1 MSPIEQLAADLKGRL
16 ALGPEA
22 DSIVQGLLRLIFGD
36 AKGLKGFLDR
46 FSAAGLGDQASTW
59 IGKTDSPP
67 LAPQGAL
74 EAFGAETI
82 AGLAAKAGV
91 DNGVATTALAY
102 LAPKLVGL
110 LTPGGV
116 IPTTAPPAVAAF
128 LGAGPQT
135 GNMFRRVETVAAAP
149 AGRAGRGEDTA
160 GLNRWIFPIM
170 AALLALAFIA
180 HFWMSRSEPTAA
192 PPAPSAVAP
201 TPAAS
206 VATAPIAP
214 SPAPLTPSRL
224 TLANA
229 NGEIK
234 FSGLVGDEATRA
246 RTRDAIKKAFG
257 AHASGAI
264 EVAQNVAP
272 ALWLVNLS
280 AALDQLKTPGVKVSL
295 AGSEVGVGGSL
306 ADAEIDNTLNLLK
319 PLFGEAFSFAHLPHE
334 AAAGAGHADFSSLHD
349 NFTGQDLVALLNHV
363 VLNFETGSAV
373 IDATGKSILFQAA
386 AQINK
391 LPPGTIVNISGY
403 TDSTG
408 DPAANVVLSQH
419 RAEAVRDILIG
430 AGVGPASLTAKG
442 YGSAAS
448 TSDGKSRA
456 ERRIEFSV
464 LSQH

>member
-22 DSIVQGLLRLIFGD
+22 ASIVQGLLRLIFGD
-36 AKGLKGFLDR
+36 AKGLKGFLDQ
-46 FSAAGLGDQASTW
+46 FGAAGLGDQASSW

-82 AGLAAKAGV
+82 ASLAVKAGV
-91 DNGVATTALAY
+91 DNGVATAALAY

-116 IPTTAPPAVAAF
+116 IPASAPPVAAAF
-128 LGAGPQT
+128 LAAGPQT
-135 GNMFRRVETVAAAP
+135 GNMFRRVETVAP
-149 AGRAGRGEDTA
+149 ARPGRAGRGEDTA
-160 GLNRWIFPIM
+160 GLNRWIFPII
-170 AALLALAFIA
+170 ATLLAVAFIA
-180 HFWMSRSEPTAA
+180 HFWMNRSEPTAA

-201 TPAAS
+201 TPAPS
-206 VATAPIAP
+206 VATAP
-214 SPAPLTPSRL
+214 SPAPLAPSRL

-229 NGEIK
+229 NGTIN
-234 FSGLVGDEATRA
+234 FSGLVGDDATRA
-246 RTRDAIKKAFG
+246 AILDAIKKAFG
-257 AHASGAI
+257 EHASGAI

-272 ALWLVNLS
+272 APWLANLS
-280 AALDQLKTPGVKVSL
+280 AALDQLKTPGVKVSM

-319 PLFGEAFSFAHLPHE
+319 PLFGEAFSFAHLPRE

-349 NFTGQDLVALLNHV
+349 NFTGQDLAALLNHV

-373 IDATGKSILFQAA
+373 IDATGKSILLQAA
-386 AQINK
+386 TQINK

-430 AGVGPASLTAKG
+430 AGVSPAGLTAKG

-448 TSDGKSRA
+448 TSDGKSLA

-464 LSQH
+464 SQH